1 MATRGI
7 RCGFCGK
14 RKGLVWGREAEVLD
28 RNNLARHKAREHG
41 AELKARKAAKR
52 TRIQAQ
58 REATQA
64 AVQAAIKDIVKPIV
78 YRMTS
83 YAAKGQPKSRG
94 WIRVMDT
101 GFIGTATKAM
111 RSPDK
116 TGWDRYQYL
125 QKRIALL
132 EDEKLQA
139 LEIAWTYGTPAR
151 QEDFD
156 AVQAAKESVR

>member
-52 TRIQAQ
+52 TIIQAQ

-78 YRMTS
+78 YRMSMDTTS
-83 YAAKGQPKSRG
+83 LGTG
-94 WIRVMDT
+94 WIRVIDT
-101 GFIGTATKAM
+101 GYGTATEAM
-111 RSPDK
+111 RSPGK

-125 QKRIALL
+125 QERIALL